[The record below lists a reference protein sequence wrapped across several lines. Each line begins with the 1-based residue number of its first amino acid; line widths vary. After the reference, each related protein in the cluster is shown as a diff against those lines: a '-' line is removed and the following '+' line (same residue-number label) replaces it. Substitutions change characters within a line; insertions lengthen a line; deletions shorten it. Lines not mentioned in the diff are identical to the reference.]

1 MTWLLAAIA
10 GHLMNAAAFIIDKSL
25 LTIAFKRSGT
35 YAFVIGLIS
44 SSILVFLPA
53 VSWNLTLGSWVA
65 IGIFGSVFIFALWA
79 FFEALS
85 HAEASRIV
93 PIVGSLIPVFTL
105 IDSAVVVG
113 ERLVP
118 RVLLGLAFL
127 LVATVLLTRGGTKK
141 QRLNV
146 STAGLCVLA
155 AFLFAAS
162 SVSGKYAFEHVPFLD
177 AFVLSRL
184 FALALALTI
193 PLISSR
199 ARKEIASLIRPG
211 MHPNGPKPIHL
222 LLMGAGQASGAV
234 GFVGVQYAI
243 SLGSAT
249 VVNALQA
256 VQYAAIV
263 LVAWLGG
270 KKLAALLKEDMTR
283 RTLFIKGT
291 AIGLVGIGLVLVGLP
306 AGA

>member
-1 MTWLLAAIA
+1 MTWLLAAVG

-25 LTIAFKRSGT
+25 LTAAFKRSGT

-44 SSILVFLPA
+44 ASILIFLPT
-53 VSWNLTLGSWVA
+53 VSWNLDAGAWLAV
-65 IGIFGSVFIFALWA
+65 GIFGSVFVLALWA

-85 HAEASRIV
+85 RAEASRIV
-93 PIVGSLIPVFTL
+93 PIVGSLVPVFTL
-105 IDSAVVVG
+105 VDSAAVLG
-113 ERLVP
+113 ERLP
-118 RVLLGLAFL
+118 IRTLLGLVFL
-127 LVATVLLTRGGTKK
+127 IGATVLLTRGGERGH
-141 QRLNV
+141 RLRV
-146 STAGLCVLA
+146 STAGLCVAA

-184 FALALALTI
+184 FSLAFAAAI
-193 PLISSR
+193 PIVSPR
-199 ARKEIASLIRPG
+199 ARREIASLLRPG
-211 MHPNGPKPIHL
+211 RHPTGPQPGHV
-222 LLMGAGQASGAV
+222 LLMAAGQASGAV

-270 KKLAALLKEDMTR
+270 KRLSGLLKEDLSR
-283 RTLFIKGT
+283 KTLVLKGV
-291 AIGLVGIGLVLVGLP
+291 AIALVGIGLVLVGLP
-306 AGA
+306 VA

>member
-1 MTWLLAAIA
+1 MTWLLAAVA
-10 GHLMNAAAFIIDKSL
+10 GHLMNAGAFIVDKAL
-25 LTIAFKRSGT
+25 LSVAFKRSGT

-44 SSILVFLPA
+44 SMILVFLPV
-53 VSWNLTLGSWVA
+53 VSWNLGPDTWVA
-65 IGIFGSVFIFALWA
+65 IAIFGSVFVLALWA

-85 HAEASRIV
+85 RAEASRIV

-105 IDSAVVVG
+105 LDSVVIIN
-113 ERLVP
+113 ERLP
-118 RVLLGLAFL
+118 LRILLGLAFL

-141 QRLNV
+141 QRLSA

-162 SVSGKYAFEHVPFLD
+162 SVSGKYAFEHAPFLD
-177 AFVLSRL
+177 AFVLSRV
-184 FALALALTI
+184 FSIAIALCI
-193 PLISSR
+193 PLISSNTR
-199 ARKEIASLIRPG
+199 AELARLVRPG
-211 MHPNGPKPIHL
+211 AHPTGPKPIHL
-222 LLMGAGQASGAV
+222 VLMAAGQASGAV

-270 KKLAALLKEDMTR
+270 KKLAALLKEDLTR
-283 RTLFIKGT
+283 RTLLIKGV

-306 AGA
+306 TA

>member
-1 MTWLLAAIA
+1 MTWLLAAVV
-10 GHLMNAAAFIIDKSL
+10 GHLMNAAAFIVDKSL
-25 LTIAFKRSGT
+25 LTVAFKRSGT

-44 SSILVFLPA
+44 SSILILLPA
-53 VSWNLTLGSWVA
+53 VSWDLDVGSWLAVA
-65 IGIFGSVFIFALWA
+65 IFGSVFIFALWA

-105 IDSAVVVG
+105 IDSALIVD
-113 ERLVP
+113 ERLP
-118 RVLLGLAFL
+118 ARVLLGLAFL
-127 LVATVLLTRGGTKK
+127 LVATVLLTRSGPKG
-141 QRLNV
+141 QRL
-146 STAGLCVLA
+146 SGQTAALCVLA

-184 FALALALTI
+184 FALGLALAI
-193 PLISSR
+193 PIVSPKAR
-199 ARKEIASLIRPG
+199 AEIASLVRPG
-211 MHPNGPKPIHL
+211 KHPNGPKPVHL

-270 KKLAALLKEDMTR
+270 KRLAKLLHEDLTP
-283 RTLFIKGT
+283 RTLLVKGA
-291 AIGLVGIGLVLVGLP
+291 AIALVVIGLVLVGLP
-306 AGA
+306 TS